1 MLVHCSINLEYHLVK
16 KTVYFTLFCENL
28 MRVNLYNF
36 HTVSTFL
43 HKIFL
48 RPNYVLLPNF
58 VAEFGEDN
66 CYEGKIVQEFQKYLP
81 KFGVDSSAIYCEF
94 FHLEY
99 GQSCNKEKVRNI
111 TSVHDDRFSVNVWNS
126 SQVSNEVVS
135 VHKWRDAIQ
144 SYTLF
149 RPVSFSENMN
159 RIYKWL
165 ESCVLTSESVYYQKI
180 HSNQFWCFNR
190 FNVHFIMGNISL
202 LKLFK
207 ILIPNKLDKG
217 FSIETFSQ
225 DLKSIQF

>member
-1 MLVHCSINLEYHLVK
+1 MFFKTPFFDLIFPFWKILEHSAFSEKNRWFHVILREFDESKFIQFPHCFYIFAQNILLKGQSMFN
-16 KTVYFTLFCENL
+16 CQ
-28 MRVNLYNF
+28 
-36 HTVSTFL
+36 TFL
-43 HKIFL
+43 S
-48 RPNYVLLPNF
+48 
-58 VAEFGEDN
+58 EFGEDN
-66 CYEGKIVQEFQKYLP
+66 CYSKIAQKFQKYLP

-149 RPVSFSENMN
+149 RPVSSSENMN

-165 ESCVLTSESVYYQKI
+165 ESCVLISESVFHQKI
-180 HSNQFWCFNR
+180 HSNQF
-190 FNVHFIMGNISL
+190 
-202 LKLFK
+202 
-207 ILIPNKLDKG
+207 
-217 FSIETFSQ
+217 
-225 DLKSIQF
+225 

>member
-1 MLVHCSINLEYHLVK
+1 MREYDESKFIQFPHCFYI
-16 KTVYFTLFCENL
+16 FAQ
-28 MRVNLYNF
+28 
-36 HTVSTFL
+36 
-43 HKIFL
+43 IFL

-149 RPVSFSENMN
+149 RPVSSSENMN

-165 ESCVLTSESVYYQKI
+165 ESCVLISESVFYQI
-180 HSNQFWCFNR
+180 FLFQSIPSSNIN
-190 FNVHFIMGNISL
+190 FIIGEYFEIIQNIIPKQA
-202 LKLFK
+202 KLWILNWRIFTGFK
-207 ILIPNKLDKG
+207 MYSILVKSAD
-217 FSIETFSQ
+217 FSQ
-225 DLKSIQF
+225 